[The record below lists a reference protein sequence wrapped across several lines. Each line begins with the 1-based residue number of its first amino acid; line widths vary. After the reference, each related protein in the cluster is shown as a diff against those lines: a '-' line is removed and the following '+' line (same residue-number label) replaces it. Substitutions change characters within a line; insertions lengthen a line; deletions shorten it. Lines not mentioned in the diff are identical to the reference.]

1 MMEQLTFIHRVLV
14 LIDGE
19 TESLTSIMPDNSL
32 NAINISLYADAESM
46 REKSYSIY

>member
-1 MMEQLTFIHRVLV
+1 MMEQLTFIHRVLA

-32 NAINISLYADAESM
+32 NAINIPSM
-46 REKSYSIY
+46 PMMTTARAATRQ